1 MKIKLLLT
9 LLIAMLCTTIYCQN
23 PQTLNKTGSTEIELN
38 EKVDGIG
45 PLQGIVPFEY
55 DNFKKG
61 IILDAIMNGTIHLK
75 AFFDTGSYGLALS
88 PNFSKHKTDKKTDTP
103 FKLQVGNW
111 FYEQPS
117 IGYLNNQFL
126 FDFQGCNLLLGH
138 VFFKGKIIEI
148 SFEHHYIREL
158 ENTEDLG
165 CYDKIPFKLLNERNP
180 VVKGKASIKGKTV
193 EGEFIIDTCYNGTM
207 KISSSLIKKYNIS
220 TKDDFEF
227 KSVGITKNHKNVRS
241 NADTIQIGCNYI
253 TNTIAFL
260 ETEDTTYF
268 GRGIDGLIGNKF
280 FDNFSV
286 VLDLKNYYLYLK
298 PIEK

>member
-9 LLIAMLCTTIYCQN
+9 LLIAMLGTTIYCQN

-61 IILDAIMNGTIHLK
+61 IILDAIMNGKIHLK
-75 AFFDTGSYGLALS
+75 AFFDTGSYLPALS
-88 PNFSKHKTDKKTDTP
+88 PNFSKHETDKKTVTP

-111 FYEQPS
+111 FYKQPS
-117 IGYLNNQFL
+117 KRYMNNQFL
-126 FDFQGCNLLLGH
+126 FDFHGCNLLLGY

-158 ENTEDLG
+158 ENTENLG
-165 CYDKIPFKLLNERNP
+165 CYDKIPFKLLNERLP
-180 VVKGKASIKGKTV
+180 LVKGKASIKGKTV
-193 EGEFIIDTCYNGTM
+193 EGEFIIDTGYNGTM
-207 KISSSLIKKYNIS
+207 LISSSLIKKYNIS
-220 TKDDFEF
+220 TKDDFEL
-227 KSVGITKNHKNVRS
+227 KTVGVTKNTKNVRS

-260 ETEDTTYF
+260 ETEDTTHF

-286 VLDLKNYYLYLK
+286 VLDLKNNYLYLK

>member
-1 MKIKLLLT
+1 MFKPLETVNFLKKDFIKLRISLVLCSVSG
-9 LLIAMLCTTIYCQN
+9 IAQMNTN
-23 PQTLNKTGSTEIELN
+23 PKMNSSVT
-38 EKVDGIG
+38 
-45 PLQGIVPFEY
+45 LQGIVPFEY

-75 AFFDTGSYGLALS
+75 AFFDTGANGLALS
-88 PNFSKHKTDKKTDTP
+88 PNFSKHKTDKKTVTP

-126 FDFQGCNLLLGH
+126 FDFHGCNLLLGY

-165 CYDKIPFKLLNERNP
+165 CYDKIPFKLLNERLLL
-180 VVKGKASIKGKTV
+180 VKGKASIKGKTV
-193 EGEFIIDTCYNGTM
+193 EGEFIIDTGYNGTM
-207 KISSSLIKKYNIS
+207 EISSSLIKKYNIS

-227 KSVGITKNHKNVRS
+227 KSVRITKKVKNVRS

-260 ETEDTTYF
+260 ETEDTTQY
-268 GRGIDGLIGNKF
+268 GKVIDGLIGNKF

-286 VLDLKNYYLYLK
+286 VLDLKNNYLYLK

>member
-1 MKIKLLLT
+1 MKRNFFFTVLFYI
-9 LLIAMLCTTIYCQN
+9 LCFVSCYSS
-23 PQTLNKTGSTEIELN
+23 TG
-38 EKVDGIG
+38 KVSVSETKKDSVT
-45 PLQGIVPFEY
+45 LQGIVPFEY

-61 IILDAIMNGTIHLK
+61 IILDAIMNGKIHLK
-75 AFFDTGSYGLALS
+75 AFFDTGANGLALS
-88 PNFSKHKTDKKTDTP
+88 PNFSKHKTDKKTVTP

-117 IGYLNNQFL
+117 KRYMNNQFL
-126 FDFQGCNLLLGH
+126 FDFHGCNLLLGY

-148 SFEHHYIREL
+148 SFENHYIREL

-165 CYDKIPFKLLNERNP
+165 SYDKIPFKLLNERLP
-180 VVKGKASIKGKTV
+180 LVKGKASIKGKTV
-193 EGEFIIDTCYNGTM
+193 EGEFIIDTGYNGTM
-207 KISSSLIKKYNIS
+207 LISSSLIKKYNIS
-220 TKDDFEF
+220 TKNDFEF
-227 KSVGITKNHKNVRS
+227 KSVGVTKNNKNVRS

-260 ETEDTTYF
+260 ETEYDTRL
-268 GRGIDGLIGNKF
+268 GRDIDGFIGNKF

-286 VLDLKNYYLYLK
+286 VLDLKNNYLYLK